1 MSHKNILRIISSVT
15 LLLLLV
21 GLVAQNKFKLFNF
34 VSSKPEFPEIGLTK
48 AVAQVNKAEEQ
59 IALANNQFGFELFN
73 NIFNPDR
80 GQNVFISPTSIA
92 IALAMTYNGAEGETQ
107 KAMASTLHL
116 DKLSLQEINLNYQKL
131 QQNWQETDSPVQLS
145 LANSL
150 WAKEGVPFKHKFL
163 KNNREYY
170 SAQITN
176 LNFSNPEATKIINSW
191 VKEATQ
197 GKIRRII
204 DRLNPDN
211 ILLLINAIYF
221 KGNWANQFDKS
232 LTTSRSFHLSE
243 NFSKP
248 HPFMSQT
255 GRYRYYENDLFQ
267 AVSLPYEGDRLSM
280 YIFLPNEESDL
291 ATFSQQLNLQNWQQW
306 MKQFSPTEGEIKIP
320 RFKLKYDVVLNPALT
335 ALGMDIVFAENRADF
350 SKMTSESVLIDR
362 IKHKTFVE
370 VNEEGT
376 EAAGVTSVGITTT
389 SVDLAKPFEM
399 IVDRPFF
406 CAIGDD
412 LTGTILFMGSILNPM

>member
-1 MSHKNILRIISSVT
+1 MSHKNILRIVSSVT

-21 GLVAQNKFKLFNF
+21 GLVAKTKFKLFNF
-34 VSSKPEFPEIGLTK
+34 VSPTPKFSEIGLIK
-48 AVAQVNKAEEQ
+48 AVARVNKTEEQ
-59 IALANNQFGFELFN
+59 IAFANNQFGFELFN
-73 NIFNPDR
+73 HVFNPER

-92 IALAMTYNGAEGETQ
+92 LALAMTYNGAGGETQ

-116 DKLSLQEINLNYQKL
+116 DELSLQDINVSYQKL
-131 QQNWQETDSPVQLS
+131 QQNWQKTDSPVQLS
-145 LANSL
+145 IANSL
-150 WAKEGVPFKHKFL
+150 WAKEGVSFKHKFL

-176 LNFSNPEATKIINSW
+176 LDFANPGAKNIINSW
-191 VKEATQ
+191 VKKATQ
-197 GKIRRII
+197 GKIKRIV
-204 DRLNPDN
+204 DNLNPDN

-221 KGNWANQFDKS
+221 KGNWANQFDKN
-232 LTTSRSFHLSE
+232 LTKSRSFYLSD

-255 GRYRYYENDLFQ
+255 GEYSYYENERFQ

-306 MKQFSPTEGEIKIP
+306 MKQFRPTEGGIKIP
-320 RFKLKYDVVLNPALT
+320 RFQLEYDVVLNPALT
-335 ALGMDIVFAENRADF
+335 ALGMGIVFEDERADF
-350 SKMTSESVLIDR
+350 SGMTSHSVLIDR

-376 EAAGVTSVGITTT
+376 EAAGVTSVGISTT
-389 SVDLAKPFEM
+389 SVNLAKPFEM
-399 IVDRPFF
+399 IVNRPFF

-412 LTGTILFMGSILNPM
+412 RTGTILFMGSILNPL